1 MEQKYGEFVGVD
13 NLVYALITKNLDD
26 EYVAGTPKKL
36 APAAEVAS
44 APTINSLTT
53 YYDNDAANTYTT
65 EGPSEISVVVS
76 NVPADVLAE
85 ILGKDYV
92 EAEGR
97 VYDEGVANP
106 PEVALGFRYN
116 MGKNGYRYYW
126 YHVGTFAGGTEEAA
140 TKNEN
145 VDAKTYELTYTALK
159 TNKKFTVG
167 SKTMKLKRVFADT
180 ADANFDAD
188 GWFDQVQVPGTVAPD
203 AIALSS
209 SSPADEATGVLT
221 DADITLTFN
230 NKISKESVSVH
241 DLTTGDAIAVTKAWD
256 ETGKILTITPDSAL
270 SAVTD
275 YLVSI
280 TGVMDVY
287 GQVLATTGVN
297 FTTA

>member
-53 YYDNDAANTYTT
+53 YYDNEAANTFTT
-65 EGPSEISVVVS
+65 EGPSEIGVVVS
-76 NVPADVLAE
+76 NVPAEILAE
-85 ILGKDYV
+85 VLGKDYV

-180 ADANFDAD
+180 ADANFDAS

-270 SAVTD
+270 SAATD

>member
-97 VYDEGVANP
+97 VYDEGVADP

-167 SKTMKLKRVFADT
+167 SKTIKLKRVFADT

-270 SAVTD
+270 SAATD

>member
-13 NLVYALITKNLDD
+13 NLVYALISKNLDD

-180 ADANFDAD
+180 ADANFDPS

>member
-97 VYDEGVANP
+97 VYDEGVADP

-116 MGKNGYRYYW
+116 MGKIGYRYYW

-167 SKTMKLKRVFADT
+167 SKTIKLKRVFADT

-270 SAVTD
+270 SAATD

>member
-145 VDAKTYELTYTALK
+145 VNAKTYELTYTALK

-270 SAVTD
+270 SAATD

>member
-180 ADANFDAD
+180 ADANFDPS

>member
-13 NLVYALITKNLDD
+13 NLVYALISKNLDD

-270 SAVTD
+270 SAATD

>member
-270 SAVTD
+270 SAATD